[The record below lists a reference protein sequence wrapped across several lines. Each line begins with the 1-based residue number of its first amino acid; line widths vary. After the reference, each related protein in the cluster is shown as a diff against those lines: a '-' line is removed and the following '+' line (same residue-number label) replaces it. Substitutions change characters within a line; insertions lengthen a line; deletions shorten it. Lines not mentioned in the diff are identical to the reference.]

1 MPHSALLAAV
11 LTAVAA
17 IAAAQTAAPA
27 QPPWKGKNLQYF
39 PQDITREALVQRMR
53 EFSFALGVRCQYC
66 HVGGDGTSFEGVVF
80 ESDDKPAKVKARAM
94 LRMVDQLNGT
104 ILPQIPSRAEPR
116 VQVGCVTCHHGL
128 ALPKSLQTTLLEV
141 VEKDGTAAAVARYRE
156 LRADTMTQGSYNFGE
171 WEINEL
177 ARRLVEMDRTADA
190 IAILEMNGEFYPK
203 SAAID
208 FQLGELHRKR
218 GERDKA
224 LARYRAALEK
234 APQHQLVKQRLDEL
248 EKK

>member
-1 MPHSALLAAV
+1 MPHFALLAAA

-27 QPPWKGKNLQYF
+27 QPPWRGTNLQYF
-39 PQDITREALVQRMR
+39 PQDITREALTQRMR

-66 HVGGDGTSFEGVVF
+66 HTGGDGVSFDGVDF
-80 ESDDKPAKVKARAM
+80 GSDDKPAKVKTRAM

-104 ILPQIPSRAEPR
+104 ILPQLPSRAEPR

-141 VEKDGTAAAVARYRE
+141 VEKDGAAAAVARYRE
-156 LRADTMTQGSYNFGE
+156 LRADTLTLGQYNFGE

-177 ARRLVEMDRTADA
+177 ARRLFEKDRTADA
-190 IAILEMNGEFYPK
+190 IAILEMNAEFYPK

-208 FQLGELHRKR
+208 FQLGELHRLR

-224 LARYRAALEK
+224 IARYRAALEK
-234 APQHQLVKQRLDEL
+234 APQHDAVKRRLNEL